1 MASTTEIKAY
11 AIRSLVGNT
20 EWYTW
25 DAIAKFFG
33 DDALDAHGRHLLLD
47 SDSIPKLISALDKL
61 AQEGRLVTRTTSK
74 GMTEYRYNNEAPHE
88 CNCPDCPSNL

>member
-1 MASTTEIKAY
+1 MTTFNIIIY
-11 AIRSLVGNT
+11 
-20 EWYTW
+20 
-25 DAIAKFFG
+25 
-33 DDALDAHGRHLLLD
+33 RHLRKAELLTGQLN